1 MLKNLIRKNVRQTIG
16 NTPLVALDYL
26 SPPNQAKVFGK
37 LECFNP
43 GLSIKDR
50 IVRHMIARAE
60 ADGKLHPGDTIVEAT
75 SGNTGYSL
83 AMVAAMKGYKCIV
96 TVKDTISR
104 SKVALMEAFGAKVIT
119 CPATAQ
125 PKDADFY
132 MNKAK
137 QLAQEIPHAF
147 YLNQNDNPANAEAHF
162 LTTGP
167 EIWEQT
173 QGKVNWLIAPFST
186 GGTISG
192 TGKFLK
198 QKNPQLKVVAADG
211 TGSILKPYFETGKI
225 PEKTVGSTA
234 MEGVGKKI
242 IPANVDFKILDH
254 VVTVEDKEGAL
265 AVHELCNKAGLMM
278 GYSSGAAIAAFRH
291 IQHLMS
297 PNDVAVLIFSDHG
310 CKYLDK
316 IYDHEWMKSKGFL
329 NPTDEELNLISLVL

>member
-16 NTPLVALDYL
+16 NTPLVALEYL
-26 SPPNQAKVFGK
+26 SENSNAKVFGK

-50 IVRHMIARAE
+50 IVRHMIDRAE
-60 ADGKLHPGDTIVEAT
+60 TTGQIRPGATIVEAT

-83 AMVAAMKGYKCIV
+83 AMVAAMKGYHCIV
-96 TVKDTISR
+96 TVKDSISR
-104 SKVALMEAFGAKVIT
+104 NKVALMEAFGAKVIM
-119 CPATAQ
+119 CPASAK
-125 PKDADFY
+125 PNSADFY

-137 QLAQEIPHAF
+137 QLSLEIPNAF
-147 YLNQNDNPANAEAHF
+147 YLNQNDNPANSEAHY

-173 QGKVNWLIAPFST
+173 QGKVTWFVSPFST

-192 TGKFLK
+192 TGNYLK
-198 QKNPQLKVVAADG
+198 QKNSDLKVVAADSL
-211 TGSILKPYFETGKI
+211 GSILKPYFETGKI
-225 PEKTVGSTA
+225 PEKTEGSTA

-242 IPANVDFKILDH
+242 IPKNVNFKILDH
-254 VVTVEDKEGAL
+254 VITADDKESAL

-278 GYSSGAAIAAFRH
+278 GYSSGAAIVAFRQ
-291 IQHLMS
+291 IQHLLS
-297 PNDVAVLIFSDHG
+297 PKDVVVLIFSDHG

-316 IYDHEWMKSKGFL
+316 IYDHEWMRARGYID
-329 NPTDEELNLISLVL
+329 PVDEELNLISLVI